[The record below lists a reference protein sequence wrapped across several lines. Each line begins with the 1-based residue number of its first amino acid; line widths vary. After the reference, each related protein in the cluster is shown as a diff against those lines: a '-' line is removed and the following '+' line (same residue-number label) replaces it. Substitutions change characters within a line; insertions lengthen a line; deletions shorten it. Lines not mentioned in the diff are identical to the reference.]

1 MMALYISPAV
11 TWTPHLVLLDSTHI
25 FLSYT
30 PPMSPSSS
38 HYHACFSSLFSKLLS
53 PSYHCSNQFLR
64 PPMFLNQM
72 ACNRMPLFFPA
83 NLVLQ
88 TAHEENH
95 EQQLHTSTS
104 PLLPTDP
111 PRFGGEK
118 QQYLASCG
126 MGNRSI
132 PFSRVEACEEMNV
145 EEDLSDDA
153 LQPGGGKKRRLNSE
167 QVRTLERNF
176 EMGNKLDAD
185 RKMELARALGL
196 QPRQVAVWFQN
207 RRARWKIKQLEKDHD
222 ELKRQLEI
230 MKTENEALQARN
242 KKLLSETGN
251 PPSPSISTRK
261 RRAHPALI
269 PIWISPGVG
278 HRVSPNH
285 VVPPSRRQPRMRA
298 SATCSAAQMS
308 NLHSGR
314 GQSNTTSI
322 TSVCTLVHGEESCLF
337 ELETGG
343 SGYVLN
349 NY

>member
-38 HYHACFSSLFSKLLS
+38 HYHACVSSLFPKLLS

-95 EQQLHTSTS
+95 QQQLHTSTS
-104 PLLPTDP
+104 PLLPADP

-153 LQPGGGKKRRLNSE
+153 LQPGGEKKRRLNSE

-242 KKLLSETGN
+242 KKLLSELLALKDRE
-251 PPSPSISTRK
+251 PSE
-261 RRAHPALI
+261 
-269 PIWISPGVG
+269 PINLNKETEGS
-278 HRVSPNH
+278 SSSDTDLDF
-285 VVPPSRRQPRMRA
+285 SRRRPSSVSQPRRSSKSETAKNEGFCNMFCNTDEQ
-298 SATCSAAQMS
+298 SALWAWSEQ
-308 NLHSGR
+308 H
-314 GQSNTTSI
+314 
-322 TSVCTLVHGEESCLF
+322 
-337 ELETGG
+337 
-343 SGYVLN
+343 
-349 NY
+349 NYHH